1 MCMCDVNAGGGG
13 SLNNKTSF
21 REREGLWLAE
31 KRERRKRL
39 ARRPGR
45 CNLICAI
52 FTGIFVA
59 KPRGLFSGIFKF
71 KTSLVAYPGTRTLFG
86 DRTRR
91 GLHAIHSFISA
102 LRGRWQFLARF
113 FTTWPVCRFFFI
125 SFFPPVFFPPVVSLV
140 ARRANWINEKG
151 KSVVSPE
158 LFTTIFTDHVA
169 KHSFRFAHYSSVIP
183 HRFISGCYFAL
194 SFSSHIRTSKE
205 TPRECLL
212 CPFFG
217 VSHITPS
224 CYEISRRNYKTV
236 YRIDFSRSKKSCG
249 DEVIQVK
256 IYI

>member
-1 MCMCDVNAGGGG
+1 MACW
-13 SLNNKTSF
+13 K
-21 REREGLWLAE
+21 ERE
-31 KRERRKRL
+31 KRKRL

-59 KPRGLFSGIFKF
+59 EPRGLFSGVFKF

-125 SFFPPVFFPPVVSLV
+125 SFFPPIFFPPVVSLSRGERTESTRKGR
-140 ARRANWINEKG
+140 ASYRPSFLPPFLPTTSRNIHFASPIILQLSRIDLSAAATLRWAFRRILGRQRKHRAN
-151 KSVVSPE
+151 
-158 LFTTIFTDHVA
+158 A
-169 KHSFRFAHYSSVIP
+169 SSV
-183 HRFISGCYFAL
+183 HFY
-194 SFSSHIRTSKE
+194 
-205 TPRECLL
+205 
-212 CPFFG
+212 FG

-224 CYEISRRNYKTV
+224 CYEISRRNYNTV

-256 IYI
+256 IYILKKCLS